1 MFERITLVHVVALAI
16 AACACVTDLRSRRI
30 PNLLTFGG
38 ALAGVLFHGVTG
50 STHGLLVSTAG
61 WVVGLMV
68 FLLPFLLGG
77 LGAGDVKLLAALGAW
92 LGPREVAWL
101 AAYAGIAG
109 AITALGVGLFYSYL
123 SQAFRN
129 IFMLLMHWRV
139 VGLRPLHEVSLAGS
153 RGPRVAYAVPVL
165 AGLIATIWLR

>member
-1 MFERITLVHVVALAI
+1 
-16 AACACVTDLRSRRI
+16 
-30 PNLLTFGG
+30 
-38 ALAGVLFHGVTG
+38 
-50 STHGLLVSTAG
+50 
-61 WVVGLMV
+61 MV

-109 AITALGVGLFYSYL
+109 AIAALIVALFYSYL

-153 RGPRVAYAVPVL
+153 RGAASGLRGAGSRRADCNNL
-165 AGLIATIWLR
+165 ASVG